1 MFVAHSDRPFECC
14 ATEPAYP
21 AFAHEGTGLPLGA
34 NLGEAVPMSETVALL
49 DILRQSTDAD
59 MVRSIKRLI
68 DEIALES
75 IELPRG
81 EKALISLTLPAQF
94 VIVFDP
100 VTHGTQFIDVKGEP
114 TRERQSL
121 SVVFNDVRAPTG
133 TVEMRPGPLRLSLE
147 NRT

>member
-68 DEIALES
+68 DEAPDRALSRINVFAFADATGLDSE
-75 IELPRG
+75 RVT
-81 EKALISLTLPAQF
+81 AA
-94 VIVFDP
+94 IV
-100 VTHGTQFIDVKGEP
+100 H
-114 TRERQSL
+114 
-121 SVVFNDVRAPTG
+121 AA
-133 TVEMRPGPLRLSLE
+133 RL
-147 NRT
+147 